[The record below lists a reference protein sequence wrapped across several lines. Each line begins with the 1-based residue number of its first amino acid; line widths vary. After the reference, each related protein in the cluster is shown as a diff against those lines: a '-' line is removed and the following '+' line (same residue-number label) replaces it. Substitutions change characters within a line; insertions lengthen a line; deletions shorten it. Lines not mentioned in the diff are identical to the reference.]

1 MAVKQQETQIN
12 SAIRDPEVRVIGAN
26 GDQLGIMS
34 SKEAN
39 EIADREGLD
48 LVKISPSAVPP
59 VCRIMDYGKYLF
71 DKTKREKEQRKN
83 QKIVEL
89 KEVQL
94 SMTIEQHDIDIKAKN
109 AAKFLSNGDKVKVSI
124 RMSGRQQAYFERGIE
139 TENKFAESLEELAT
153 IEKPAKVEGRNI
165 IMILAPKNAKKIT
178 I

>member
-12 SAIRDPEVRVIGAN
+12 SAIRDPEIRVIGAN
-26 GDQLGIMS
+26 GEQLGLMS
-34 SKEAN
+34 AREAN
-39 EIADREGLD
+39 EIADKEGLD
-48 LVKISPSAVPP
+48 LVKISPNAVPP

-94 SMTIEQHDIDIKAKN
+94 SMTIEQHDIDIKAKH
-109 AAKFLSNGDKVKVSI
+109 ATKFLLNGDKVKVSI
-124 RMSGRQQAYFERGIE
+124 RMSGRQQAYSDRGVE
-139 TENKFAESLEELAT
+139 TENAFAKSLEEISV

-165 IMILAPKNAKKIT
+165 IMILAPKTKK
-178 I
+178 

>member
-12 SAIRDPEVRVIGAN
+12 SAIRDPEIRVIGSN
-26 GDQLGIMS
+26 GEQLGIMS
-34 SKEAN
+34 AREAN
-39 EIADREGLD
+39 EIADKEGLD
-48 LVKISPSAVPP
+48 LVKISPNAVPP

-94 SMTIEQHDIDIKAKN
+94 SMTIEQHDIDIKAKH
-109 AAKFLSNGDKVKVSI
+109 ATRFLNNGDKVKVSI
-124 RMSGRQQAYFERGIE
+124 RMSGRQQAYADRGVE
-139 TENKFAESLEELAT
+139 TENAFAQSLEEIAV

-165 IMILAPKNAKKIT
+165 IMILAPKNANKK
-178 I
+178 

>member
-12 SAIRDPEVRVIGAN
+12 SAIRDPEVRVIGPN

-39 EIADREGLD
+39 EIADKEGLD
-48 LVKISPSAVPP
+48 LVKISPSANPP

-94 SMTIEQHDIDIKAKN
+94 SMTIEQHDVDIKAKN
-109 AAKFLSNGDKVKVSI
+109 AVKFLNNGDKVKVSI

-139 TENKFAESLEELAT
+139 TENRFAESLSEIAV

-165 IMILAPKNAKKIT
+165 IMILAPKNAKK
-178 I
+178 

>member
-39 EIADREGLD
+39 EIADKEGLD
-48 LVKISPSAVPP
+48 LVKISPSANPP

-165 IMILAPKNAKKIT
+165 IMILAPKNAKK
-178 I
+178 

>member
-12 SAIRDPEVRVIGAN
+12 SAIRDPEVRVIGSN
-26 GDQLGIMS
+26 GEQLGIMS
-34 SKEAN
+34 SREAN
-39 EIADREGLD
+39 EIADKEGLD

-109 AAKFLSNGDKVKVSI
+109 ALKFLNNGDKVKVSI

-139 TENKFAESLEELAT
+139 TENKFAESLAEVCV

-165 IMILAPKNAKKIT
+165 IMILAPKNAKK
-178 I
+178 

>member
-39 EIADREGLD
+39 ELADKEGLD
-48 LVKISPSAVPP
+48 LVKISPSANPP

-94 SMTIEQHDIDIKAKN
+94 SMTIEQHDVDIKAKN
-109 AAKFLSNGDKVKVSI
+109 AVKFLNNGDKVKVSI

-139 TENKFAESLEELAT
+139 TENRFAESLSEIAV

-165 IMILAPKNAKKIT
+165 IMILAPKNAKK
-178 I
+178 

>member
-12 SAIRDPEVRVIGAN
+12 SAIRDPEIRVIGAN
-26 GDQLGIMS
+26 GEQLGIMS
-34 SKEAN
+34 AREAN
-39 EIADREGLD
+39 EIADKEGLD
-48 LVKISPSAVPP
+48 LVKISPNAVPP

-94 SMTIEQHDIDIKAKN
+94 SMTIEQHDIDIKAKH
-109 AAKFLSNGDKVKVSI
+109 ATRFLNNGDKVKVSI
-124 RMSGRQQAYFERGIE
+124 RMSGRQQAYADRGVE
-139 TENKFAESLEELAT
+139 TENAFAQSLEEIAV

-165 IMILAPKNAKKIT
+165 IMILAPKNATKK
-178 I
+178 

>member
-34 SKEAN
+34 SREAN
-39 EIADREGLD
+39 ELADKEGLD

-109 AAKFLSNGDKVKVSI
+109 AIRFLQNGDKVKVSI
-124 RMSGRQQAYFERGIE
+124 RMSGRQQAYADRGVE
-139 TENKFAESLEELAT
+139 TENKFAESLSELAV

-165 IMILAPKNAKKIT
+165 IMILAPKTTKK
-178 I
+178 